1 VDTTNYNSWRNSSN
15 KEASR
20 HRPCTVLKYS
30 HIANSIERNAQYTE
44 HRTQGKAKSMQ
55 DILRNGEYK
64 MVLTTAMGIHTY
76 TDTHIS

>member
-1 VDTTNYNSWRNSSN
+1 
-15 KEASR
+15 
-20 HRPCTVLKYS
+20 VLKYS

-76 TDTHIS
+76 TDTHISWHIQRQTDKQTEKATTL